1 MPNPSNAFGGHMN
14 DFSTGLKQMRR
25 ISRREFLYL
34 SSLSAAA
41 WMSGCATD
49 PVTGKSQLM
58 LVSEKTEID
67 IDKKNSPH
75 QFSTD
80 YGISQDKALN
90 EYLENTGK
98 QLAAISH
105 RPGMP
110 YSFHVV
116 NATYVN
122 AYAFPGG
129 SIAATRGILLNLDDE
144 AELASLLG
152 HEIGHVNARHTAE
165 QMSKG
170 VLAQAVLTGISIYAG
185 YQAPG
190 YDQLISQ
197 LGMLGAGALLA
208 SYSRDNEREADALG
222 MGYMV
227 RAGYGTD
234 GFIGLMDMLNTMS
247 KHKMNSFELLFA
259 THPMSDERYQTA
271 VKTAQTQYAFAKN
284 RPIYRERYM
293 DHTANLRAI
302 RKAVEEMQN
311 GEKEMAKSNPEQAEA
326 YFGRAL
332 EHAPDDYAGLCLMAK
347 CKLARKKDLEALT
360 YADKATQVYPQE
372 AQAHHLAG
380 YAKIKLKKYDAAYE
394 DFNTY
399 EKLLPG
405 NPNTIFFK
413 GLSLEGMGQINASA
427 NQYHRFLQSI
437 TEGPQAKYA
446 YQRLVQWGY
455 VR

>member
-1 MPNPSNAFGGHMN
+1 MVNPSTAPRQIRW
-14 DFSTGLKQMRR
+14 L
-25 ISRREFLYL
+25 SRRQFLYL
-34 SSLSAAA
+34 TSLSAAA
-41 WMSGCATD
+41 WMAGCAAD

-58 LVSEKTEID
+58 LVSEQTEID
-67 IDKKNSPH
+67 IDRKNSPF

-80 YGISQDKALN
+80 YGTSQDQPLN
-90 EYLENTGK
+90 EYLESTGK
-98 QLAAISH
+98 KLAAISH
-105 RPGMP
+105 RPGLP

-129 SIAATRGILLNLDDE
+129 SIAATRGILLSLDNE

-170 VLAQAVLTGISIYAG
+170 VLTQAVLAGISIYAG

-208 SYSRDNEREADALG
+208 TYSRDNEREADDLG
-222 MGYMV
+222 MAYMV

-234 GFIGLMDMLNTMS
+234 GFIGLMNMLNTLS
-247 KHKMNSFELLFA
+247 KHKMNSVELLFA
-259 THPMSDERYQTA
+259 THPMSDERYGTA
-271 VKTAQTQYAFAKN
+271 VKTAQDRYAYAKS
-284 RPIYRERYM
+284 RPVFRERYM
-293 DHTANLRAI
+293 DYTANLRAI
-302 RKAVEEMQN
+302 RGAVEEMQN
-311 GEKEMAKSNPEQAEA
+311 GEKEMAKSSYAGAERH
-326 YFGRAL
+326 FKTAL
-332 EHAPDDYAGLCLMAK
+332 DRAPDDYAGLCLMAK
-347 CKLARKKDLEALT
+347 CQLAQKKDREALR
-360 YADKATQVYPQE
+360 YSEKAVQVYPKE

-380 YAKIKLKKYDAAYE
+380 YAKIKLKRYDAAYE
-394 DFNTY
+394 DFTAY

-405 NPNTIFFK
+405 NPNTLFFK
-413 GLSLEGMGQINASA
+413 GLSLEGMGRVEASA
-427 NQYHRFLQSI
+427 NEYYRYLQSVK
-437 TEGPQAKYA
+437 EGPKAKYA

-455 VR
+455 IR